1 MGNTQIL
8 RQIQKELHSVIKSIQ
23 RLSDSIG
30 NIVTAIEKLAQ
41 ADSSK
46 VIIAKRAP
54 ARKKVIVKNGV
65 VEKIKRIPATQIVYD
80 LIQKSA
86 QGMETAA
93 LMKATGFNQRKIHNI
108 TFRLKKLGRIKSEE
122 RGMYKKM

>member
-1 MGNTQIL
+1 MGNTQIM
-8 RQIQKELHSVIKSIQ
+8 QDIQKELDSVVKSIQ
-23 RLSDSIG
+23 QLTDSVG
-30 NIVTAIEKLAQ
+30 NIAIAIEKLVQ
-41 ADSSK
+41 TDSPKEK
-46 VIIAKRAP
+46 VKRAP
-54 ARKKVIVKNGV
+54 VRKKVVVKNGV
-65 VEKIKRIPATQIVYD
+65 VERIKRIPATQIVYD

-122 RGMYKKM
+122 RGVYKTV